1 MLCAIADAP
10 GKVQVRQSLYDAN
23 SIIISRMAIGK
34 RLQEVATQ
42 SQADPAHNLVNLL
55 LETLSL
61 LGVFNVGDY
70 ISWLAWM
77 DLQGCV
83 RKSKAISVKLQKVWQ
98 EVIDARRS
106 LLRHSMSGT
115 AIQEV
120 DFLDVLLSAAE
131 RDDARISDSD
141 IQAVLSDMYGAGIDT
156 STISIEWALCELLR
170 HPLIMKRVQ
179 EELKAIVGTSRLV
192 HESDIRQMP
201 YFRAIV
207 KETMRLHPVI
217 PLLAHHTASQSCQVS
232 GFDIPP
238 NSHVYINVWA
248 IGRDPNVW
256 DKPLEFCPERF
267 LDSNIDVHGQ
277 HFELL
282 PFGSGR
288 RSCPAMTL
296 GLSNV
301 HIMLA
306 NLIHVFDWTVEDKLS
321 LSEKFGLVLT
331 IADPITAKASLRVP
345 KHLLEAP
352 LI

>member
-1 MLCAIADAP
+1 
-10 GKVQVRQSLYDAN
+10 
-23 SIIISRMAIGK
+23 MAIGK

-61 LGVFNVGDY
+61 LVWFNVGDY

-179 EELKAIVGTSRLV
+179 EELKAIV
-192 HESDIRQMP
+192 E
-201 YFRAIV
+201 
-207 KETMRLHPVI
+207 LH
-217 PLLAHHTASQSCQVS
+217 LHTASQSCQVS